1 MNNTS
6 AIRAQTRKD
15 AARLVR
21 IEDAVNMLQ
30 IGSLKRHGPELC
42 GPCPRCGGT
51 DRFAVNVR
59 KQVFNCRRCQ
69 IGGDVISL
77 VRHVNGCSFPEAV
90 ELLIGARAHI
100 PPRLRHAVERP
111 TPTLRDPSN
120 SGTAQWLWARRHSV
134 KEDTPA
140 ARYLRKR
147 GYAGLIQQTLAYLPA
162 REEHPDAL
170 IAAFGFASENEP
182 GLLDAPQDVTGVH
195 ITRLTPQ
202 GEKSNI
208 NPVKLT
214 LGPSMGQPIVLAPPN
229 DLLGLAITE
238 GIEDGLSVHQA
249 TGLGVWAAG
258 SAGRMPKLAS
268 VIPDWIE
275 CITILCPP
283 RSGGSVWGTRS
294 GANT

>member
-1 MNNTS
+1 
-6 AIRAQTRKD
+6 
-15 AARLVR
+15 
-21 IEDAVNMLQ
+21 MLQ
-30 IGSLKRHGPELC
+30 IDGLKRHGPELC

-51 DRFAVNVR
+51 DRFAVNDR

-69 IGGDVISL
+69 TGGDVISL
-77 VRHVNGCSFPEAV
+77 VRHVNGCSFGAAV
-90 ELLIGARAHI
+90 EFLIDTRARKS
-100 PPRLRHAVERP
+100 PRLRHQVERP
-111 TPTLRDPSN
+111 SLTLRAASN
-120 SGTAQWLWARRHSV
+120 SGTAQWLWAKRHSI

-147 GYAGLIQQTLAYLPA
+147 GYPGLIQQTLAYLPA
-162 REEHPDAL
+162 HEEHPDAL
-170 IAAFGFASENEP
+170 IAAFGIACENEP

-195 ITRLTPQ
+195 ITRLTPE

-275 CITILCPP
+275 CITIYAHPEPAGQC
-283 RSGGSVWGTRS
+283 
-294 GANT
+294 GARDLAQLLDGRGMEVRIMEARP